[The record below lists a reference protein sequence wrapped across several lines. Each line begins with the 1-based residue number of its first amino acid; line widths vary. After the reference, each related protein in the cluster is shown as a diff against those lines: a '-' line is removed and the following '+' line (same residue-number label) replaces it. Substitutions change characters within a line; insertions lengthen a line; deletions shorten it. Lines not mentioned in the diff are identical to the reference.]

1 MRTIL
6 PGLAVLAIFA
16 GCAQGPTPRQ
26 EADRRALAGARPA
39 GEPVDCLALSRI
51 DSTRVRDDR
60 TIDFRL
66 RGGEVYRNRLP
77 AECPGLAF
85 EESFTYRASTGR
97 LCSVDLIVVNRSGG
111 GLAGPGCAL
120 GAFQRIETEV
130 RQAGGR

>member
-6 PGLAVLAIFA
+6 PSLAALAVLA

-26 EADRRALAGARPA
+26 ESDRRSLAEARPV
-39 GEPVDCLALSRI
+39 GEPVDCIELSRI

-66 RGGEVYRNRLP
+66 RGGGVYRNRLP

-85 EESFTYRASTGR
+85 EESFSYRISTGR

-111 GLAGPGCAL
+111 GLAGPSCAL
-120 GAFQRIETEV
+120 GAFQRIETGA
-130 RQAGGR
+130 R